1 MWTNRQNRT
10 NDMNGNRNH
19 HSRSKRRHVSSPL
32 GSLRGCQQQ
41 RKLQNPF
48 SSPAMLRRLRRQSSE
63 GNL

>member
-1 MWTNRQNRT
+1 
-10 NDMNGNRNH
+10 MNGNRNH